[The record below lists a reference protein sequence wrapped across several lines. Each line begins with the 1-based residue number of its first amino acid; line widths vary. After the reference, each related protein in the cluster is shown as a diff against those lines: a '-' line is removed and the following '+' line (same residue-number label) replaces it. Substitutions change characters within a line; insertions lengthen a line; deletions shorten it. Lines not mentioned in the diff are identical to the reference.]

1 MSCSDFGVKTES
13 AAPRFGVAFQSDK
26 TPADYRGLAEVVDR
40 YPFDVVSVYNDLLFQ
55 PALGPLLW
63 MAPLLRHA
71 QLGPAALNPYTLHP
85 LEIAGQVALLDHA
98 TGGRA
103 YLGLARGAWLDRIG
117 VAQPRPVQT
126 LRETILLVR
135 HLLARRTEA
144 FTGQVWRHA
153 AGATLQYAPLR
164 AAVPVTVGTWGQ
176 KTARMAGELA
186 DEVKIGGSANPAMIL
201 QLRPELNRGSRRA
214 GRGEDAVGI
223 CLGAV
228 TVVDVDRE
236 LARALARR
244 EVALYLTVVAELDP
258 QTDPEWLERVRAAA
272 ERGDMEAIAH
282 DISDDV
288 LDRFAFAG
296 SPRDVVRQVERLA
309 SAGATRIE
317 FGTPLGANPAEA
329 IRLLGE
335 RVVTAFHPERLDVAR

>member
-1 MSCSDFGVKTES
+1 VRTES
-13 AAPRFGVAFQSDK
+13 APRFGVAFQSNK
-26 TPADYRGLAEVVDR
+26 TPAEYCALAQVVDA

-63 MAPLLRHA
+63 MAPLLSHA

-85 LEIAGQVALLDHA
+85 LEIAGQVALIDHA
-98 TGGRA
+98 TAGRA
-103 YLGLARGAWLDRIG
+103 YLGLARGAWLERIG
-117 VAQPRPVQT
+117 VVQPRPVQT

-135 HLLARRTEA
+135 HLLARRTEP
-144 FTGQVWRHA
+144 FTGQIWRHA

-164 AAVPVTVGTWGQ
+164 ASVPVTVGTWGPA
-176 KTARMAGELA
+176 TARMAGELA
-186 DEVKIGGSANPAMIL
+186 DEVKIGGSANPAVVSR
-201 QLRPELNRGSRRA
+201 LRPELRLGSARA
-214 GRGEDAVGI
+214 GRTEDAVGM

-236 LARALARR
+236 RARALARR

-258 QTDPEWLERVRAAA
+258 QTDPAWLERIRAATA
-272 ERGDMEAIAH
+272 HNDLEAIAR
-282 DISDDV
+282 DISDEV

-296 SPRDVVRQVERLA
+296 SPHDLVRQVESLVA
-309 SAGATRIE
+309 AGATRIE
-317 FGTPLGANPAEA
+317 FGTPLGPDPADA

-335 RVVTAFHPERLDVAR
+335 HVIPAFRSERADFAR

>member
-1 MSCSDFGVKTES
+1 VTADS
-13 AAPRFGVAFQSDK
+13 AAPRFGVGFQSNK
-26 TPADYRGLAEVVDR
+26 TPAEYRRLAEVVDR
-40 YPFDVVSVYNDLLFQ
+40 YPFDVVSIFNDLLFQ
-55 PALGPLLW
+55 PALGALLW

-71 QLGPAALNPYTLHP
+71 RLGPAALNPYTLHP
-85 LEIAGQVALLDHA
+85 FEIAGQAALLDYA

-103 YLGLARGAWLDRIG
+103 YLGLARGAWLDQIG

-126 LRETILLVR
+126 LRETVLLVR

-144 FTGQVWRHA
+144 FTGQVWRHP
-153 AGATLQYAPLR
+153 AGAPLQYAPLR
-164 AAVPVTVGTWGQ
+164 ASVPILVGTWGAA
-176 KTARMAGELA
+176 TARMAGELA
-186 DEVKIGGSANPAMIL
+186 DEVKIGGSANPAMISR
-201 QLRPELNRGSRRA
+201 LRPEISRGSTAA
-214 GRGEDAVGI
+214 GRSADAVGI

-236 LARALARR
+236 FARGLARR

-258 QTDPEWLERVRAAA
+258 QTDPEWLERIRAATA
-272 ERGDMEAIAH
+272 RQDLEAIAN

-296 SPRDVVRQVERLA
+296 SPRDLVRQVENLA

-317 FGTPLGANPAEA
+317 FGTPLGPDPAAA

-335 RVVTAFHPERLDVAR
+335 RVMPAFVGETREAIQ

>member
-1 MSCSDFGVKTES
+1 VNRDPWGGG
-13 AAPRFGVAFQSDK
+13 APRFGLAFQGNK
-26 TPADYRGLAEVVDR
+26 TPAEYRGLAEIVDR

-63 MAPLLRHA
+63 MAPLLSHA

-85 LEIAGQVALLDHA
+85 VEIAGQVALLDHA
-98 TGGRA
+98 SGGRA
-103 YLGLARGAWLDRIG
+103 YLGLARGAWLDRIC

-126 LRETILLVR
+126 LRETVLLVR

-144 FTGQVWRHA
+144 FTGGVWRHA
-153 AGATLQYAPLR
+153 AEATLRYAPLR
-164 AAVPVTVGTWGQ
+164 ASVPVTIGTWGRT
-176 KTARMAGELA
+176 TARMAGEVA
-186 DEVKIGGSANPAMIL
+186 DEVKIGGSANPAIISR
-201 QLRPELNRGSRRA
+201 LRPEVRRGSKRA
-214 GRGEDAVGI
+214 GRNEDAVGI

-236 LARALARR
+236 RARALARR

-258 QTDPEWLERVRAAA
+258 ETDPEWLERIRAAA
-272 ERGDMEAIAH
+272 ARNDTESIARNL
-282 DISDDV
+282 SDEV
-288 LDRFAFAG
+288 LDRFAFSG
-296 SPRDVVRQVERLA
+296 SPRDLVRQVESIA

-317 FGTPLGANPAEA
+317 FGTPLGLNAADA

-335 RVVTAFHPERLDVAR
+335 RVLVAFHQEQLDVGR